1 MKREGD
7 NDEAPGSTD
16 AKPKKKEDPK
26 DPEGEEVKE
35 EVKVKKKPG
44 PKPGSKRRPDAKK
57 PGPKPRRRVRHR
69 AYSSDEDSSSSDEDE
84 DEAVGWTRG
93 GRRVVQGKTAPSE
106 LEKDQRIEAEEDITI
121 NNSKTA
127 WTFDELVALE
137 NAALAL
143 ALALAHTLALASP
156 VAVPVGRGHRGRHGR
171 GGAFRSR

>member
-69 AYSSDEDSSSSDEDE
+69 AYSS
-84 DEAVGWTRG
+84 VGWTRG

-137 NAALAL
+137 NAAATVKKDENYWQNI
-143 ALALAHTLALASP
+143 AKRIPTGQNCAPKTAKECRQRVYEGMPSDT
-156 VAVPVGRGHRGRHGR
+156 R
-171 GGAFRSR
+171 